1 MPAGP
6 KHWQTALTAVILA
19 LMSALSLGGCAH
31 QRRIDALAASTP
43 DPLVRAVLTNYDRVG
58 TPPDEARA
66 LRDALLRGLGERHNG
81 DADLLA
87 YLNVACATEPGC
99 FTVRWAQLWTELEPD
114 NGAAWLSLA
123 DAVTHAPQPT
133 AVQASL
139 GNAPALLAKAAASP
153 RFDLRQTNILRR
165 LEQAFATRHASRL
178 NSAIEAYGW
187 AAAINPPAVNLCL
200 SGDVALQTG
209 CGRLG
214 ELMATRAT
222 TVIDRTVGLA
232 LWERNTQA
240 GGLDLDTAAG
250 QRFAL
255 ARERIEA
262 WSWALAR
269 DLPDLP
275 PLSPEERRRLV
286 LWIDNVMTDGEIA
299 AADALLDATGVS
311 RSQAAAYQR
320 GTVRQVVAP
329 GPMPSLPLP
338 LPASS
343 PRADRSGQ
351 VEARPPRQPSR

>member
-1 MPAGP
+1 MNAGP
-6 KHWQTALTAVILA
+6 KHWLAA
-19 LMSALSLGGCAH
+19 LMAALMVLSLSGCAH
-31 QRRIDALAASTP
+31 QRRIDALAAGTA
-43 DPLVRAVLTNYDRVG
+43 DPLVRAVLTSYDRLG
-58 TPPDEARA
+58 TPPDQARA

-87 YLNVACATEPGC
+87 YLTVACATEPGC
-99 FTVRWAQLWTELEPD
+99 FSVRWAQLWTELEPD

-123 DAVTHAPQPT
+123 DAVMHAPDP
-133 AVQASL
+133 AGAQATL
-139 GNAPALLAKAAASP
+139 GSAPALLAKAAASP

-200 SGDVALQTG
+200 SGEVALQTG

-232 LWERNTQA
+232 LWERNTPA
-240 GGLDLDTAAG
+240 GGLDPDTAAG
-250 QRFAL
+250 ERFAL

-275 PLSPEERRRLV
+275 PLSPDERKRLV
-286 LWIDNVMTDGEIA
+286 LWIDNVMSSGEIA
-299 AADALLDATGVS
+299 AADALLDASGVS
-311 RSQAAAYQR
+311 RGQAAAHYR

-329 GPMPSLPLP
+329 GPMPILPR
-338 LPASS
+338 PAGS
-343 PRADRSGQ
+343 PRAERSGQ
-351 VEARPPRQPSR
+351 VEARPPRQQNM